1 MKPISD
7 ISRRRLLKGAA
18 CCIGAGAAAYGL
30 HKLNLFS
37 GESKDNAPAP
47 TEPVTMHK
55 HPRTGIAVSA
65 FGYGCMRL
73 PMLPNATSPRG
84 TEVDEKKAF
93 ELIDYALA
101 CGVNYFDSA
110 HFYHKGVSESVMGAA
125 LSRHPRESYL
135 IATKMPGRIIE
146 SLAQAKEIFEGQLKK
161 CRTDYFDFYQLHAIM
176 GVPSYRHVYEELG
189 VLDYLLEKREKG
201 IIRHLGWSFHG
212 DSEAL
217 EYLLAQPVDW
227 DYAMLQLNYHDLMHE
242 LVMPEK
248 RMQIIGLTR
257 QPAPAMWMY
266 EKVRDAGIPIVVM
279 EPLLGGRLARL
290 SRKARAPLEAIRP
303 DLSPAA
309 WAFRY
314 AATLPG
320 VLTVLS
326 GVTQMNYLQEN
337 MRTFAPLEP
346 LTPDER
352 QALEQALKLFLT
364 QESLACTTCGYCM
377 PCPYGIDIPAIF
389 SHYNRSLDLELYPR
403 NPESADYPL
412 LRRAWLAD
420 HDRHVPELRQAARCT
435 GCGKCVEACP
445 AMIDIPAE
453 MARLG
458 KMTEKWRNEETI

>member
-1 MKPISD
+1 MADKKFG
-7 ISRRRLLKGAA
+7 RRAVLMGA
-18 CCIGAGAAAYGL
+18 AGAAGLGALGYGL
-30 HKLNLFS
+30 HKFGL
-37 GESKDNAPAP
+37 GRKGPAAP
-47 TEPVTMHK
+47 EVVGPVTRHR
-55 HPRTGIAVSA
+55 HPRTGVEVSA

-84 TEVDEKKAF
+84 TEVDEEKAF
-93 ELIDYALA
+93 ALIDHALA

-110 HFYHKGVSESVMGAA
+110 YFYHKGVSESVMGRA
-125 LSRHPRESYL
+125 LSRHPRESCL
-135 IATKMPGRIIE
+135 IATKMPGRVIE

-161 CRTDYFDFYQLHAIM
+161 CRANYFDFYQLHAVM
-176 GVPSYRHVYEELG
+176 GVPSYKKVYEELG
-189 VLDYLLEKREKG
+189 VLDYLLEKREQG
-201 IIRHLGWSFHG
+201 VIRHLGWSFHG

-217 EYLLAQPVDW
+217 EYLLAQPVNW

-248 RMQIIGLTR
+248 RKQIIGLAR
-257 QPAPAMWMY
+257 QPAPARWMY

-290 SRKARAPLEAIRP
+290 SKKARAPLDAIRP
-303 DLSPAA
+303 DLTPAA

-326 GVTQMNYLQEN
+326 GVTQMEYLEEN

-346 LTPDER
+346 FTPEESR
-352 QALEQALKLFLT
+352 ALENALKLFLT
-364 QESLACTTCGYCM
+364 QESLSCTTCGYCM
-377 PCPYGIDIPAIF
+377 PCPYGIDIPAVF
-389 SHYNRSLDLELYPR
+389 SHYNRSLDLEIYPR
-403 NPESADYPL
+403 DSQSADYPK
-412 LRRAWLAD
+412 LRKAWLAD

-458 KMTEKWRNEETI
+458 KMTEKLRNEV